1 MNMSVFKDLSLFHVY
16 KSVSAFAVHWS

>member
-1 MNMSVFKDLSLFHVY
+1 MNMSVFIDLSLFHVY